1 MRKVTWKNEQGQT
14 CILTIQDDN
23 DFIKE
28 MLPSAEPFTTAIQQ
42 STELFTPIRTASGYV
57 RVEADSVDDIADLV
71 GSAPLQRA
79 VELTVD
85 GVVRWRG
92 FLACESFTQAWDVMP
107 SLELPVMSSL
117 EALRGLAPSSDLA
130 DLGYISFAQFI
141 CNLNEE
147 LGSPFETFYFP
158 VISNPS
164 TTLKYLFDMK
174 NYATA
179 TDKNTK
185 HEVADYYS
193 ILEDICKLF
202 GWQCVEW
209 EKSLVFMAADVKDLE
224 IGGNNFRGYSAT
236 RLAAIADGTNDDP
249 TDTPAFIPTIP
260 VIYGAEHRMNYVAG
274 RKRVEV
280 IGQLNERDEA
290 IWSMDVMGQ
299 CVYKGS
305 EAQENVGSVYSY
317 YYYIKKYGAYAN
329 GNIEAYNSIYGMAS
343 PDVDGNNVKYYNDT
357 HSGGDAY
364 GGCVAYEKSYFF
376 DEDNQKVYS
385 GSDEWRTMLQMKAT
399 TSPYVAIKIHTN
411 YVYSP
416 SQNVAVN
423 AINITGKVLTA
434 ATSQDFFAAPSGK
447 HFLRATLMM
456 VDGNTT
462 YFWNPASGWGT
473 TASDCLLMTQDGDIV
488 SAGYISNGQT
498 YFSPN
503 IPVPTAYNGEIQL
516 AIYAD
521 GAAGGQSWPGTAYVG
536 ITDIEI
542 KLVARKDVAGAVT
555 IEEKEQRENENK
567 KKLILSNGFTE
578 AWNQECG
585 LTLAREAV
593 PDSFGVVLKN
603 DKTLPTNLYSG
614 KYPEDAM
621 ADRASDYFARAR
633 LKIEAI
639 VFSEGKMLNPLIPYW
654 FVDGGK
660 QYICVEQQQNWKTN
674 EVYAGFFEPSW

>member
-1 MRKVTWKNEQGQT
+1 MRQVTWKNEQEQT
-14 CILTIQDDN
+14 CVLTIQDDN
-23 DFIKE
+23 DFIQE
-28 MLPSAEPFTTAIQQ
+28 MLPSADPFTTAIQQ

-57 RVEADSVDDIADLV
+57 RVDADSVDDIADLV
-71 GSAPLQRA
+71 GMAPLQRA

-92 FLACESFTQAWDVMP
+92 FLSCEAFSQAWDVMP

-141 CNLNEE
+141 CNINEE
-147 LGSPFETFYFP
+147 LGTPFETFYFP
-158 VISNPS
+158 VISEPS

-224 IGGNNFRGYSAT
+224 VGGNNFRGYSAT
-236 RLAAIADGTNDDP
+236 RMADIANGISDDP
-249 TDTPAFIPTIP
+249 TDTPAFTPAIP

-274 RKRVEV
+274 RKSVEV

-290 IWSMDVMGQ
+290 IWSMDVFQQ
-299 CVYKGS
+299 CKFNGNNFHS
-305 EAQENVGSVYSY
+305 EDFTLIHIRYTV
-317 YYYIKKYGAYAN
+317 KKMACITD
-329 GNIEAYNSIYGMAS
+329 GNIEVYNNVFSGGASHPDTEGNNIKFVDAFGGSHNVYGASITYEQFAEYGNTTPHREIIDGNLDFYQRLIIKPYSEVSVIVARMNTNFWYDKTQNQAYNAFRVTA
-343 PDVDGNNVKYYNDT
+343 DVKYASEARKAFGSWT
-357 HSGGDAY
+357 G
-364 GGCVAYEKSYFF
+364 
-376 DEDNQKVYS
+376 QKYIEMS
-385 GSDEWRTMLQMKAT
+385 FC
-399 TSPYVAIKIHTN
+399 I
-411 YVYSP
+411 
-416 SQNVAVN
+416 VN
-423 AINITGKVLTA
+423 
-434 ATSQDFFAAPSGK
+434 
-447 HFLRATLMM
+447 
-456 VDGNTT
+456 GNTT
-462 YFWNPASGWGT
+462 YYYDKTNGWNTNGGMVSIYCSDGKIDEASYNSIPAP
-473 TASDCLLMTQDGDIV
+473 D
-488 SAGYISNGQT
+488 
-498 YFSPN
+498 
-503 IPVPTAYNGEIQL
+503 
-516 AIYAD
+516 
-521 GAAGGQSWPGTAYVG
+521 G
-536 ITDIEI
+536 ITGEVVLIIWASTDGIGTGYLALEGISISLYTKEGRVKGKASPRVELDELRESENTKKIEF
-542 KLVARKDVAGAVT
+542 
-555 IEEKEQRENENK
+555 
-567 KKLILSNGFTE
+567 SNGFTE

-593 PDSFGVVLKN
+593 PDSFGVVLKG
-603 DKTLPTNLYSG
+603 DKTLPADLYSG

-621 ADRASDYFARAR
+621 ADRAADYFARAR
-633 LKIEAI
+633 LKINAI
-639 VFSEGKMLNPLIPYW
+639 VFSQGQMLNPLIPYW